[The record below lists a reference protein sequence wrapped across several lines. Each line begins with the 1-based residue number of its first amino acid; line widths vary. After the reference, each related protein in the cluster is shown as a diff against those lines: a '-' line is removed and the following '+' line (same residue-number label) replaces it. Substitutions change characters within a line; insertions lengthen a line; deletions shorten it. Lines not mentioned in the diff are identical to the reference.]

1 MDDKY
6 EGIISRFLR
15 DDERLVLSE
24 EREMPLVFESNGEAN
39 LDSLNKFISINSK
52 KILEYVAKYG
62 AVLFRGFGI
71 ASDEDFE
78 NTVLSI
84 KGLRGISQAFM
95 AEEGRIHAGK
105 SKFVLHTNAVYK
117 TGGTLYLGGFHS
129 ENYYSSDV
137 PAYIS
142 FCCLEPS
149 LMGGETGIINME
161 KVYQRLD
168 ADLKN
173 KLEKTNFFVCKWLVS
188 DVANRYKISEE
199 LIEKLC
205 KRFKLPI
212 VGEGR
217 DKFILLYKP
226 NVFEHPITKKRALQ
240 INLFELQ
247 NLNKELQKAFMN
259 DYKGKTWFWH
269 RFVWR
274 MPKFILKILEYIY
287 IMFASFF
294 YSPKDSI
301 NILKS
306 KVNTFIAAR
315 KIISYAPFNKTKV
328 GILFNDQETKDLAGI
343 LRKYYS
349 SCIWQKGDILLV
361 DNRKVVHAGMPGA
374 GDRLVRA
381 MICNPMDMNYSHE
394 ENGVFDCKERVT
406 DTVGFYMASG
416 QLADEAMDENLSLS
430 N

>member
-39 LDSLNKFISINSK
+39 LDSLNTFISINSK

-259 DYKGKTWFWH
+259 DYKGKAWFWH

-306 KVNTFIAAR
+306 KINTFIAAR
-315 KIISYAPFNKTKV
+315 KIISYAPFNKKKV
-328 GILFNDQETKDLAGI
+328 GSLFDDKETKDLAGI

-381 MICNPMDMNYSHE
+381 MICNPMDMNYAHE

-416 QLADEAMDENLSLS
+416 QLADEEMDENLSLS